1 MLPKATSYSGLSSL
15 KLASQKRRDERFPV
29 RAVKGIVFKAKKG
42 QFREERKESKK
53 GKEKGKAVGK

>member
-42 QFREERKESKK
+42 QFREERKGKREKK
-53 GKEKGKAVGK
+53 KGKAVGK